1 MTRILILPRFRFSF
15 QSIPRILVFGGM
27 GVLITV
33 FSICRSFIRLAS
45 GFLFT
50 FPRRP
55 PRISLHRLKRGSMM
69 RLGGFPILLLVK
81 RRRRPL
87 SLRSL
92 RLTMPGFLFPM
103 FSEGKAFLTLLG
115 KGGEPLATVPCSS
128 ANAKACFRA
137 CEKRGLVANIDSKKG
152 EAFLKGESK

>member
-1 MTRILILPRFRFSF
+1 MWFTDPQSKKRVSFRNM
-15 QSIPRILVFGGM
+15 V
-27 GVLITV
+27 V
-33 FSICRSFIRLAS
+33 
-45 GFLFT
+45 
-50 FPRRP
+50 
-55 PRISLHRLKRGSMM
+55 
-69 RLGGFPILLLVK
+69 
-81 RRRRPL
+81 
-87 SLRSL
+87 
-92 RLTMPGFLFPM
+92 M